1 MRGLIFISIVAIGA
15 LAGLLSASDNDWST
29 RTVMAFVGVLFTAP
43 VAAVLTRRSKPNDDL
58 AAWVDLPEPGPAA
71 SPKAL
76 VSNYWRDKGHAPF
89 TKPSEAD
96 PDEHMFDPEK
106 LG

>member
-1 MRGLIFISIVAIGA
+1 MRKPIIIGVVALGA
-15 LAGLLSASDNDWST
+15 AAGLLSAYDDGWAT
-29 RTVMAFVGVLFTAP
+29 GVVMALVGVLFVAP
-43 VAAVLTRRSKPNDDL
+43 IAAALTRRSKPNGEHPARD
-58 AAWVDLPEPGPAA
+58 DLPEPGSVA

-76 VSNYWRDKGHAPF
+76 VANYWRDKGHAPF